1 MYIIHTHIILSYT
14 LVIGIEA
21 FVLYSREGIFD
32 ILPQADPFFM
42 GYIFFA
48 LMRGRNQ
55 SQSRS
60 TSIVLIV
67 LLGTD
72 RYSRDAATACFNMF
86 QSSSRMGDLQFSNEH
101 VQGV

>member
-1 MYIIHTHIILSYT
+1 MYIIHTHIIISYT

-21 FVLYSREGIFD
+21 FVLYSREEIFD
-32 ILPQADPFFM
+32 ILPQMTLLWD
-42 GYIFFA
+42 ISFA

-60 TSIVLIV
+60 TSMVLIV

-72 RYSRDAATACFNMF
+72 K
-86 QSSSRMGDLQFSNEH
+86 
-101 VQGV
+101 